1 MICYC
6 LNGIEP
12 VKKYLLKEMIKN
24 GYLKYKEIKNSR
36 NKINNKSKKKNTNNN
51 KRIKKAKNNKI
62 SNPIKKQKSGNK
74 SKRIRPMKIK
84 NNNSINL
91 NHLIGINMNKSKNK
105 ENSRTNS
112 VFQPLNKK
120 KSTTKKL
127 TKKVEDDSED
137 MNNFGIIKMNLNN
150 YKNYFPKESNQSLHN
165 YTFDEAIK
173 YDKRNIFRIAY
184 IFKIFLI

>member
-1 MICYC
+1 M
-6 LNGIEP
+6 
-12 VKKYLLKEMIKN
+12 
-24 GYLKYKEIKNSR
+24 
-36 NKINNKSKKKNTNNN
+36 
-51 KRIKKAKNNKI
+51 KAKNNKN
-62 SNPIKKQKSGNK
+62 SNPIKKQKQGNK
-74 SKRIRPMKIK
+74 NKRIRPINIE

-91 NHLIGINMNKSKNK
+91 NHLIGINMSNRKNK

-112 VFQPLNKK
+112 VIQPLNKK
-120 KSTTKKL
+120 KSTMKKL
-127 TKKVEDDSED
+127 TKKVEDDSEN

-184 IFKIFLI
+184 IIY